1 MTRLNTVAGSNQRVS
16 DERVVLLV
24 PHTGSMGNVATTERV
39 VRLLAAAGISVRIV
53 VDDRTDGIT
62 EHDYLSQ
69 YPLVEAE
76 PEAARGCELVLVLGG
91 DGTFLRAAD
100 LAHAVDVPV
109 LGVNMGHVGF
119 LAEWEEE
126 SLETAIERV
135 VKRDYRIEDR
145 MTIDTVVVDATGME
159 VGRSWAL
166 NEVSMHSQNRRGV
179 LDAILEVDGRPVSSF
194 GCDGVLISTPTGS
207 TAYSFSAG
215 GPVLWPEL
223 DAILVVPNNAHAL
236 FAKPLVVS
244 PASTVAVE
252 SASQT
257 EEAIVIMDGHRQI
270 TMPPGSRVEV
280 VRGAHPIRWVR
291 LDDKPFTDRLVN
303 KFWLPVEGWRG
314 PRGLRQRHSGNSA
327 NSASDREQARG
338 GGE

>member
-1 MTRLNTVAGSNQRVS
+1 MTRLNTTSEHATSS
-16 DERVVLLV
+16 SADRVVLLV

-39 VRLLAAAGISVRIV
+39 VRLLSAADISVRIV
-53 VDDRTDGIT
+53 VDKRTTGIR
-62 EHDYLSQ
+62 EHEYLSQ
-69 YPLVEAE
+69 YPLVDAE
-76 PEAARGCELVLVLGG
+76 PNAALGCELVLVLGG

-100 LAHAVDVPV
+100 LAHTVDVPV
-109 LGVNMGHVGF
+109 LGINMGHVGF

-145 MTIDTVVVDATGME
+145 MTIDTVVVDAAGAE

-179 LDAILEVDGRPVSSF
+179 RDAILEVDGRAVSSF

-252 SASQT
+252 SASRT
-257 EEAIVIMDGHRQI
+257 DEAIVIMDGHRQI
-270 TMPPGSRVEV
+270 TMPAGSRVEV

-291 LDDKPFTDRLVN
+291 LDEKPFTDRLVN

-314 PRGLRQRHSGNSA
+314 PRGLRRGNY
-327 NSASDREQARG
+327 SASQDDNARG